1 MNKKK
6 LLSLALA
13 VIMIATISFST
24 LAWFSDADEVK
35 NEFLVAGSD
44 DQNPDDIFSVDVWED
59 INGDGKE
66 DTTSGHTY
74 EDILPGDKLTKIA
87 KVENTGSYDQYVRVT
102 ITISD
107 AKAWVKALGRNF
119 DPLKLLLD
127 GYDASKWNLVWN
139 NLNGHGPVPENIVLV
154 MYYKGV
160 LKPGE
165 VIDVI
170 DAVKIPGSL
179 TQEQAA
185 EFDGGFSVDIKAE
198 AVQTENVVPAGT
210 KAGNAA
216 EVAFETVGLAIAE

>member
-6 LLSLALA
+6 VLSLALA

-59 INGDGKE
+59 INGDGVE

-119 DPLKLLLD
+119 NPFDLLH

-154 MYYKGV
+154 MYYRGV
-160 LKPGE
+160 LKPGD
-165 VIDVI
+165 VINVI

-198 AVQTENVVPAGT
+198 AVQTANVVPAGT